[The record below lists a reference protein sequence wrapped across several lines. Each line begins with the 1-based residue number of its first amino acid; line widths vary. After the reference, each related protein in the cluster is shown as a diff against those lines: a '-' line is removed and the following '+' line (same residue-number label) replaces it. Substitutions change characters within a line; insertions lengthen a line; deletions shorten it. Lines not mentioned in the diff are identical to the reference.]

1 MGDYLF
7 KFILT
12 LASVSAFAILD
23 RAKNTVVILSTVG
36 GVLTY
41 TAEYILLQKSENIF
55 LVYFLS
61 AGVTCIYSE
70 IMARVNKTPVTVIM
84 LPGIIPLVP
93 GSLIYY
99 SMRGLLENNYEMYS
113 SCLIEVLLSAGG
125 IATAAALGG
134 ALAALYKKTVN
145 FWLLKLKETDE

>member
-7 KFILT
+7 KLILT
-12 LASVSAFAILD
+12 LVSVSAFAILD

-99 SMRGLLENNYEMYS
+99 SMRGLLENNYEMYR

>member
-7 KFILT
+7 KLILT
-12 LASVSAFAILD
+12 LVSVSAFAILD
-23 RAKNTVVILSTVG
+23 RAKNTVVFLSSVG

-70 IMARVNKTPVTVIM
+70 IMARVSKTPVTVIM

-145 FWLLKLKETDE
+145 YWLLKLKETDE